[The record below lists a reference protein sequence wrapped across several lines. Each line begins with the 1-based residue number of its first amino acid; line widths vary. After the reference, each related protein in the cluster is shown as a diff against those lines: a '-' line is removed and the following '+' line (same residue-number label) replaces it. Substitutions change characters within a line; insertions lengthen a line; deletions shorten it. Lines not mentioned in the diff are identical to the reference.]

1 MSDLNTKSNTI
12 TINGQEYGMR
22 FTINAIDDIQDH
34 FDIPISDLSSVMSD
48 ERHSIR
54 NLRYLIT
61 VLINEDI
68 DIKNDAGANI
78 PHVNE
83 RYIGRYINSSNM
95 SDFIKSVYGCF
106 TDGSPK
112 SEEKDDF
119 IDSEIPNELTE
130 QQTK

>member
-95 SDFIKSVYGCF
+95 GDFIKSVY
-106 TDGSPK
+106 
-112 SEEKDDF
+112 
-119 IDSEIPNELTE
+119 
-130 QQTK
+130 

>member
-1 MSDLNTKSNTI
+1 MSDLNPKSSVI

-22 FTINAIDDIQDH
+22 FTINAIDDIQEH
-34 FDIPISDLSSVMSD
+34 FNIPISELTAVMSD

-78 PHVNE
+78 SHVSE

-95 SDFIKSVYGCF
+95 RDFIKSVYECF
-106 TDGSPK
+106 SDGSPK
-112 SEEKDDF
+112 GEEQDDF
-119 IDSEIPNELTE
+119 IDSEIPNELTG
-130 QQTK
+130 QQKK